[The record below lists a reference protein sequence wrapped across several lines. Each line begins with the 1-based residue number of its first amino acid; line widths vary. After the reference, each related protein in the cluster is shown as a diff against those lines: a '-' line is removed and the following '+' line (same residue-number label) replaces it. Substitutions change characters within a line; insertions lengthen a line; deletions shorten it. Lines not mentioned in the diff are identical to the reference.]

1 MVSSFSI
8 VLASASDRRRELLC
22 EWGYEFR
29 VCPSGV
35 DESVYDAGKYSP
47 VEYAK
52 VLALAKARDVADK
65 FSDCLVIGADT
76 VVDFDGRIIGKP
88 GDAVE
93 AEQMVRELFSRSHK
107 VITGVAIVRGC
118 DGLEI
123 VDSDTTVIYP
133 RAMSEG
139 QIASHID
146 GGTWRGKSGSY
157 AIKEG
162 ADEYIERI
170 EGSLTN
176 VMGLPM
182 ELLGRII
189 LSSHLT

>member
-1 MVSSFSI
+1 MVASFSI
-8 VLASASDRRRELLC
+8 VLASASDRRRELLGQ
-22 EWGYEFR
+22 WGYEFR
-29 VCPSGV
+29 VCHSEV
-35 DESVYDAGKYSP
+35 DESVYDTGKYSP

-52 VLALAKARDVADK
+52 ALALAKGRDVADK
-65 FSDCLVIGADT
+65 FSDCVVIGADT
-76 VVDFDGRIIGKP
+76 VVDLDGQILGKP
-88 GDAVE
+88 ADAVE

-123 VDSDTTVIYP
+123 VDSDTTIIYP
-133 RAMSEG
+133 RVMSEE
-139 QIASHID
+139 QIASHIE
-146 GGTWRGKSGSY
+146 GGSWRGKSGAY

-162 ADEYIERI
+162 ADEFIERI

-182 ELLGRII
+182 ELLGRLLGGIG
-189 LSSHLT
+189 

>member
-1 MVSSFSI
+1 MAGSLSI
-8 VLASASDRRRELLC
+8 VLASASEGRRALLA

-29 VCPSGV
+29 VCHSEV
-35 DESVYDAGKYSP
+35 DESEYDAGKYSP

-52 VLALAKARDVADK
+52 ALAVAKARDVADK
-65 FSDCLVIGADT
+65 FSDFVVIGADT
-76 VVDFDGRIIGKP
+76 VVDLDGRIIGKP
-88 GDAVE
+88 ADAVE

-107 VITGVAIVRGC
+107 VITGVAVVRSC

-123 VDSDTTVIYP
+123 IDSDTTVIYP
-133 RAMSEG
+133 KAMSEG
-139 QIASHID
+139 QIASHIES
-146 GGTWRGKSGSY
+146 GTWRGKSGAY

-162 ADEYIERI
+162 ADEFVERI

-182 ELLGRII
+182 ELLGRLLGGIG
-189 LSSHLT
+189 

>member
-8 VLASASDRRRELLC
+8 VLASSSDRRRELLS

-29 VCPSGV
+29 VCESEV
-35 DESVYDAGKYSP
+35 DESVYDTGKYSP
-47 VEYAK
+47 VKYAK
-52 VLALAKARDVADK
+52 ALAVAKARDVADK
-65 FSDCLVIGADT
+65 FADCVVIGADT
-76 VVDFDGRIIGKP
+76 VVDLDGQILGKP
-88 GDAVE
+88 TDAVE
-93 AEQMVRELFSRSHK
+93 AERMVRELFSRPHK
-107 VITGVAIVRGC
+107 VITGVAIVRDC

-123 VDSDTTVIYP
+123 IDSETTVIYP

-139 QIASHID
+139 QMAAHIRV
-146 GGTWRGKSGSY
+146 GTWRGKAGAY

-162 ADEYIERI
+162 ADEFIERI

-182 ELLGRII
+182 ELLGRLLGEIR
-189 LSSHLT
+189 

>member
-1 MVSSFSI
+1 MARSLSI
-8 VLASASDRRRELLC
+8 VLASASERRRELLA
-22 EWGYEFR
+22 EWDYEFQ
-29 VCPSGV
+29 VCQSGV
-35 DESVYDAGKYSP
+35 DESVYDVGKCSP

-65 FSDCLVIGADT
+65 FSDCVVIGADT
-76 VVDFDGRIIGKP
+76 VVDLDEKIICKP
-88 GDAVE
+88 SDAVE
-93 AEQMVRELFSRSHK
+93 AEQMVRELFSQTHK

-123 VDSDTTVIYP
+123 VDSDTTIIYP
-133 RAMSEG
+133 RAMSDE
-139 QIASHID
+139 QIAAHIES
-146 GGTWRGKSGSY
+146 GTWRDKSGAY

-162 ADEYIERI
+162 ADEFIERI

-182 ELLGRII
+182 ELLERLLGGIG
-189 LSSHLT
+189 